1 MANLQFHIN
10 FMTLKSESLYLAS
23 ERFWQEWLYEKVEVF
38 KGLTKFKWDDIGQ
51 QHALVTKYTHNES
64 SDAETVVVK

>member
-1 MANLQFHIN
+1 M
-10 FMTLKSESLYLAS
+10 
-23 ERFWQEWLYEKVEVF
+23 F

-64 SDAETVVVK
+64 SDAETVVVKQTLSLSTDFLDMQNEETCGMH